1 MTRFGAAIAVVGL
14 AVLAAGGALAQ
25 SDRGDGAHRM
35 GGALLAQAEER
46 SSGDFTP
53 VPVEEGRPELPE
65 AGDEEIVLSVGG
77 GAHALG
83 AADAPL
89 AIVEFSEYQCP
100 YCAQHVIFTLPLL
113 IANYVDTGKLR
124 YVMRDFPLN
133 RTHGAAFEA
142 AMAARCAG
150 DQGRF
155 MDMHFELFAERRRL
169 SRKDWAGHAKTA
181 GLEPVDFAACM
192 SGLRHEDA
200 VRENIVEGLTFGVR
214 GTPTFLVGLIEP
226 DGDTITPIF
235 RLAGGQ
241 SYEDFAE
248 LIDAMIDGAADG
260 D

>member
-1 MTRFGAAIAVVGL
+1 MVRFGAVIAAAGL
-14 AVLAAGGALAQ
+14 AALVAAGAFAQ
-25 SDRGDGAHRM
+25 SDRGGESHRM
-35 GGALLAQAEER
+35 GAAAEER
-46 SSGDFTP
+46 SSGEFTP
-53 VPVEEGRPELPE
+53 TPVEEERPDLPDT
-65 AGDEEIVLSVGG
+65 GDEEIVLTVDG

-83 AADAPL
+83 AADAPV

-100 YCAQHVIFTLPLL
+100 FCAQHVIFTLPLL

-169 SRKDWAGHAKTA
+169 SRKDWAGHATAA

-200 VRENIVEGLTFGVR
+200 VRQNIVEGLTFGVR
-214 GTPTFLVGLIEP
+214 GTPTFLVGLIEA
-226 DGDTITPIF
+226 DGNTITPIF

-248 LIDAMIDGAADG
+248 LIDAMIEGAADG
-260 D
+260 G

>member
-1 MTRFGAAIAVVGL
+1 MTRISLVIAVVGL
-14 AVLAAGGALAQ
+14 AVLVAGGAFAQ
-25 SDRGDGAHRM
+25 GDRGGESHRM
-35 GGALLAQAEER
+35 GAADER

-53 VPVEEGRPELPE
+53 TPVEEGRPDLPE
-65 AGDEEIVLSVGG
+65 AGEAEIVLTVDG

-83 AADAPL
+83 AADAPV

-113 IANYVDTGKLR
+113 IANYVDTGKVR

-169 SRKDWAGHAKTA
+169 SRKDWAGHATAA

-200 VRENIVEGLTFGVR
+200 VRQNIVEGLTFGVR
-214 GTPTFLVGLIEP
+214 GTPTFLVGLIEA
-226 DGDTITPIF
+226 DGNTITPIF

-248 LIDAMIDGAADG
+248 LIDAMIEGAADG
-260 D
+260 G